1 VLVYHSRRAEGKIK
15 QAILEVKMKIRIATI
30 AILFLTMVHS
40 TSYSADERY
49 FDSAGAELRYFIEG
63 KGTPV
68 VLLHGFSGSP
78 EGLWIKPGTFD
89 ALVAAGY
96 QVIALDQRGH
106 GKSTKFYD
114 PDRYGIE
121 MVQDVRRLLDHLE
134 IDRAHL
140 VGYSMGGKIANTF
153 RAAYPDRLLTLT
165 LGGYGWPWRSADESL
180 EEAEMR
186 LQSGFVLPGN
196 DLRALAA
203 VRVTMNDLIP
213 DEESLRSNATP
224 AFSLVGTE
232 DKVVSRSDVEK
243 LRATMTNLES
253 KDMPGTHAG
262 PDGAP
267 YKAQFVAE
275 LIRFLA
281 GHPAP

>member
-1 VLVYHSRRAEGKIK
+1 MLVYHSRRAEGKIK
-15 QAILEVKMKIRIATI
+15 QAVLEVKMKIRIATI
-30 AILFLTMVHS
+30 AILLLTMVHS
-40 TSYSADERY
+40 TAYSAEERY
-49 FDSAGAELRYFIEG
+49 FDSADAELRYFIEG

-78 EGLWIKPGTFD
+78 EGLWIKPGTFG

-121 MVQDVRRLLDHLE
+121 MMQDVRRLLDHLE

-140 VGYSMGGKIANTF
+140 IGYSMGGKIANTF
-153 RAAYPDRLLTLT
+153 RVAYPDRLLTLT

-180 EEAEMR
+180 EEAEQR
-186 LQSGFVLPGN
+186 LQSDFVLPGN

-203 VRVTMNDLIP
+203 VRVGMNELIP
-213 DEESLRSNATP
+213 DEESLRSNSTP

-232 DKVVSRSDVEK
+232 DKAVSRPDLEK
-243 LRATMTNLES
+243 LRATMANLES

-267 YKAQFVAE
+267 YKPQFAAE
-275 LIRFLA
+275 LIRFLT